1 MLYIYNIEQSN
12 FYMENG
18 VYPISCGINP
28 KTKKPYYNEKI
39 LKERRFKEKNIC
51 FPEDVYSYIKNIKLS
66 KDNAFIFRKDASL
79 PIIIQKEIKEKLKS
93 R

>member
-28 KTKKPYYNEKI
+28 KTKMIWQKKKKEDTKNVYEKWI
-39 LKERRFKEKNIC
+39 NR
-51 FPEDVYSYIKNIKLS
+51 IKS
-66 KDNAFIFRKDASL
+66 
-79 PIIIQKEIKEKLKS
+79 
-93 R
+93 